1 MSFSMQVK
9 NELVKKEY
17 EKNCCKRSLFYGM
30 CIFGKSFS
38 RSGVS
43 LQSENEEVAL
53 LYKSLS
59 KSLFNIECEIKK
71 SPHGRNYTVFV
82 PDKTDCVKLLKYF
95 GHDGIGSIR
104 INHNNFDCEECVNA
118 FTAGAFLSCGTLSDP
133 KKDYHLEFTV
143 PYLNLSKSLFTLL
156 DEMELNP
163 KYTNRKGYNVVYFK
177 ESEAI
182 ESCLYIM
189 GASSAMFEMMNIKI
203 VKDFR
208 NKANRQANCE
218 TANINKMVNAVAVQ
232 LKAIEKIWSKKGR
245 EYLPQSLQQVAELRY
260 DNPDLSLSELAQL
273 CNPPMSRS
281 GINHRLKRIV
291 DISNDL

>member
-1 MSFSMQVK
+1 MQVK

-17 EKNCCKRSLFYGM
+17 EQACCKKALLYGL

-38 RSGVS
+38 ASAVS
-43 LQSENEEVAL
+43 LQTENESVAS
-53 LYKSLS
+53 LYKRLI
-59 KSLFNIECEIKK
+59 KELFNIKADIKK
-71 SPHGRNYTVFV
+71 SPKGRSFTVSV
-82 PDKTDCVKLLKYF
+82 CEKNDCKKLLKYF

-104 INHNNFDCEECVNA
+104 INHNNFDCEDCSRA
-118 FTAGAFLSCGTLSDP
+118 FAAGAFLSCGTISDP
-133 KKDYHLEFTV
+133 KKDYHLEFTM
-143 PYLNLSKSLFTLL
+143 PYFNLSKSLFTLL

-177 ESEAI
+177 ESESI

-189 GASSAMFEMMNIKI
+189 GASDAMFEMMNIKI

-232 LKAIEKIWSKKGR
+232 LQAIEKIKSRKGL
-245 EYLPQSLQQVAELRY
+245 EFLPQNLQEVAKLRY
-260 DNPDLSLSELAQL
+260 DNPDLSLAELAQM

-281 GINHRLKRIV
+281 GINHRLKRII
-291 DISNDL
+291 DISKEL